1 VVRLWKT
8 SKRTACLAAASSVV
22 CMALAVTS
30 PVQSIASPPR
40 PDHAC
45 SSTTRPTL
53 FADTDAGFLYAI
65 DPVSGHQEWV
75 TQLPQPVD
83 QPYTLSVPAC
93 GADGYVVTGSA
104 FGQSA
109 PASARLFPFDLSTGR
124 LGPPVEVGL
133 PGQVAV
139 APNGRRAYVAN
150 SGDLEGLETPGGS
163 SITPVDLV
171 THRAL
176 RPIRLPGQPGGIA
189 LIDRGARLLVSLM
202 DKGAVIAVS
211 TATGKLG
218 PVVAFPRTSQGLDVG
233 GPIAV
238 DPADGIALIGNL
250 GQDLVIPAPVINVVD
265 LRSMAPEAPIDLPTQ
280 GGAELAVAGD
290 GQWAFAT
297 GASGVIPIDLATRT
311 AGSPFRDTGDPV
323 ALVASPT
330 HQIVYVG
337 QGTAGEPV
345 VSVPDAGSPITSL
358 TALGGQISGMAL
370 SS

>member
-1 VVRLWKT
+1 MVSLLKR
-8 SKRTACLAAASSVV
+8 SKRTACLAAASSMVSI
-22 CMALAVTS
+22 ALAVTS
-30 PVQSIASPPR
+30 PVQSIASSPR
-40 PDHAC
+40 LRHAC
-45 SSTTRPTL
+45 PSTTRPTL

-65 DPVSGHQEWV
+65 DPVSGHQDWV
-75 TQLPQPVD
+75 THLPQPID
-83 QPYTLSVPAC
+83 QPYTLSVPTC
-93 GADGYVVTGSA
+93 GDEGYVVTGSG

-109 PASARLFPFDLSTGR
+109 LASARLFPFNLSTGR
-124 LGPPVEVGL
+124 LGLPIEVGL
-133 PGQVAV
+133 PGQVAIS
-139 APNGRRAYVAN
+139 PNGRRAYVAN

-163 SITPVDLV
+163 SITPVNLV

-189 LIDRGARLLVSLM
+189 LIDHGARLLVSLM

-233 GPIAV
+233 GPIAI
-238 DPADGIALIGNL
+238 DPSDAIALIGNL
-250 GQDLVIPAPVINVVD
+250 GQDLVVPAPVINVVH
-265 LRSMAPEAPIDLPTQ
+265 LHSMTPEAPIDLPTQ
-280 GGAELAVAGD
+280 GGAQLAVAGD

-311 AGSPFRDTGDPV
+311 AGSPFRDTGDSV

-330 HQIVYVG
+330 HQLLYLG
-337 QGTAGEPV
+337 QATAGEPV

-358 TALGGQISGMAL
+358 TALGGQIFGMAL
-370 SS
+370 SG